1 MNKQNI
7 SSSSQQGGLGWV
19 FADVIVPLPLA
30 NSYTYRLPADMEGEV
45 QVGSRVIVPFGQKK
59 FYTAIVIRLH
69 NTPPEGDYQVK
80 SVTEVLDPH
89 PIVTPAQLAFWQWVA
104 EYYLCTLGDVYKA
117 ALPSGMKLESETR
130 IELNLDFSPT
140 EEKFLPNEEKIFSLL
155 TDEKE
160 RTVAQIEKET
170 GIKNALPAINALLR
184 KEAIFV
190 KEEVK
195 RTYKPKTEIRIRLRA
210 EALKLRSSEVQEF
223 RSSDNTHEFPQ
234 TCPQTTKIID
244 DLPQNGS

>member
-1 MNKQNI
+1 M
-7 SSSSQQGGLGWV
+7 GWV

-223 RSSDNTHEFPQ
+223 RSADNSSDYNSLMPNRTFVCTPV
-234 TCPQTTKIID
+234 
-244 DLPQNGS
+244 LL

>member
-7 SSSSQQGGLGWV
+7 SSPSQQGGLGWV
-19 FADVIVPLPLA
+19 YADVIVPLPLA
-30 NSYTYRLPADMEGEV
+30 NSYTYRLPANMEGEV

-80 SVTEVLDPH
+80 PVTEVLDPH

-195 RTYKPKTEIRIRLRA
+195 RTYKPKTETRIR
-210 EALKLRSSEVQEF
+210 
-223 RSSDNTHEFPQ
+223 
-234 TCPQTTKIID
+234 
-244 DLPQNGS
+244 